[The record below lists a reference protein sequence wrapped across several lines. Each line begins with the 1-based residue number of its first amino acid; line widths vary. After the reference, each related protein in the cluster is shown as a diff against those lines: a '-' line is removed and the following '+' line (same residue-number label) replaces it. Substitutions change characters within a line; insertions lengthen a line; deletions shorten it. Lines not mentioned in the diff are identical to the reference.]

1 MSRIVYV
8 VSYPGSGRTW
18 LGLMVGKAIDL
29 HFGLNLTSGKALL
42 EGRFWLNPKVNVS
55 EFHFVHADRP
65 YLKAVSEYRPQP
77 EPKYRGADVVF
88 LARDPR
94 DIIVSMFFKFTRRW
108 EVIKVPQFTG
118 TLSEFM
124 RHEKYGIKGI
134 VAYYNLWS
142 SNTGPPLIRYEDMH
156 QCAEGNVEWLLS
168 LMGIEPSLGT
178 LKKAVEFA
186 SFDNMWKLESE
197 NYNKW
202 LREVKHGDPESRR
215 VRRGKV
221 GGYVDYMTP
230 DDIAF
235 ANEAMEELDPYYGYR
250 I

>member
-1 MSRIVYV
+1 MSRAVYI

-29 HFGLNLTSGKALL
+29 HFGLELTSGKALL
-42 EGRFWLNPKVNVS
+42 EGRFWLNPKVNMP

-65 YLKAVSEYRPQP
+65 YLKAISKYRPQP
-77 EPKYRGADVVF
+77 EPKYRDAEIVF

-94 DIIVSMFFKFTRRW
+94 DIIVSMFFKFSRRW
-108 EVIKVPQFTG
+108 EVIKVRRFTG

-124 RHEKYGIKGI
+124 RHEKYGIEGI
-134 VAYYNLWS
+134 VAYYNLWADAW
-142 SNTGPPLIRYEDMH
+142 TWQIHYEDMRENPN
-156 QCAEGNVEWLLS
+156 QELAWMLRQ
-168 LMGIEPSLGT
+168 LGMTASPET
-178 LKKAVEFA
+178 LDEAVQFA
-186 SFDNMWKLESE
+186 SFDNMWKLEST
-197 NYNKW
+197 NFNAW
-202 LREVKHGDPESRR
+202 LRETKKGDPESRR

-235 ANEAMEELDPYYGYR
+235 ANEAMRGLDPYYGYG